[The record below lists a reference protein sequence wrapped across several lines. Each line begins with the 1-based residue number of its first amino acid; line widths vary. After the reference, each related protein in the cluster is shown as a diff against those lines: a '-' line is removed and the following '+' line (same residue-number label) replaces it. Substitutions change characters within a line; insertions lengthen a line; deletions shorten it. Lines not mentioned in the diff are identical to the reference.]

1 MAIGYIMENDDEN
14 QRLEVKTR
22 LEVVRQ
28 FAEAAGLVPGMRVVD
43 AGCGP
48 GLTTSVL
55 SAIVGDSGKATGF
68 DISEHRIARAIER
81 HSNRTTSFVV
91 RDFLK
96 PIEDIGAFDFAW
108 TRFTLEYYKAQSFD
122 IVSTI
127 GDVLDV
133 GGILCLID
141 LDYNC
146 MSHHGMSPR
155 LENAFLSA
163 VRQLE
168 QRANFDPYAGRK
180 LYAHL
185 YKLGYEDIKVAAG
198 AHHLI
203 YGQLSEADEY
213 NWGKKIEVLARKL
226 PIELPG
232 YTGPDE
238 FYDDFMNFFH
248 NPARFSYTPV
258 IAAWGRKPRR

>member
-1 MAIGYIMENDDEN
+1 MENDDEN

-22 LEVVRQ
+22 VEVVRQ
-28 FAEAAGLVPGMRVVD
+28 FAEAAGLAPGMRVVD

-55 SAIVGDSGKATGF
+55 SSMVGGQGSAVGF
-68 DISEHRIARAIER
+68 DISEQRIARALER
-81 HSNRTTSFVV
+81 HSNRTTSFYV

-96 PIEDIGAFDFAW
+96 PLEGIGSFDFAW
-108 TRFTLEYYKAQSFD
+108 TRFTLEYYKAQSHD

-127 GDVLDV
+127 GDTLVE
-133 GGILCLID
+133 GGTLCLID

-146 MSHHGMSPR
+146 LSHFGMSSR

-168 QRANFDPYAGRK
+168 EMANFDPYAGRK
-180 LYAHL
+180 LYHHL
-185 YKLGYEDIKVAAG
+185 YRLGYEDIKAQAG

-203 YGQLSEADEY
+203 YGQLSDADEY

-226 PIELPG
+226 PIQLPG
-232 YTGPDE
+232 YAGPDE

-248 NPARFSYTPV
+248 DPARFSYTPV